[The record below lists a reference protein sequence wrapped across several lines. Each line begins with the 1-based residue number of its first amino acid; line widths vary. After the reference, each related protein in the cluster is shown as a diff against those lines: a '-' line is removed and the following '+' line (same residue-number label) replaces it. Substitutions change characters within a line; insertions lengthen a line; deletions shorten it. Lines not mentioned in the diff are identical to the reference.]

1 MYIIYLGKKMFFYK
15 HKQLFLLPFC
25 CVALVVL
32 IRNRVRVRIR
42 VRVRVRVKI
51 TAGSGGCGLV
61 WFGTRP
67 SLFYGTERITAKV
80 PGEYSQVEFD
90 AVTFTNLFF
99 KVQVNLISGGNSD

>member
-51 TAGSGGCGLV
+51 TAGGGVVV
-61 WFGTRP
+61 WFGLERGP
-67 SLFYGTERITAKV
+67 HYSTERNGSLLKYLANIHK
-80 PGEYSQVEFD
+80 S
-90 AVTFTNLFF
+90 NLM
-99 KVQVNLISGGNSD
+99 L